1 MTNQTNKSTITHP
14 DDMSFTSVQV
24 IAWSCALATEAV
36 VIVVGNLLTITLFAL
51 NKKLRSKKSLYLVLN
66 MAFADLFLG
75 GVCLPMYVYF
85 LAHGQVKFS
94 MVRLNSPTFFTIIGF
109 VFGDAS
115 FITAALISCER
126 FYAIYWPLKHRQTLS
141 TRAYRLVIF
150 TVWTLSILGSL
161 LKVFLLQ
168 FVSLGALNS
177 LVCLIFVSVLLII
190 SGLNFGVWRKIQKQP
205 VPHHQNRA
213 LQRRRLTKTLL
224 LVSLIALG
232 SWLPPFIYS
241 LISLLGYRMS
251 NTISVITYFTY
262 FSNSF
267 INPILYALRIPDFK
281 EALRLCCFTKHEVM
295 SSQENA
301 GRDEMAADLT
311 LVLQRQTL
319 TVDHNN
325 LQLTFEQ
332 EIVQDTKLWYTL
344 EEQQTM
350 VKKGSWLV
358 KTWPEENN
366 MVPNSFDNWI
376 LLEPNFS
383 WALWSILPWTL

>member
-1 MTNQTNKSTITHP
+1 
-14 DDMSFTSVQV
+14 MSFSSVQV
-24 IAWSCALATEAV
+24 IAWSCTLATEAV
-36 VIVVGNLLTITLFAL
+36 VIVVGNLLIIILFAL

-85 LAHGQVKFS
+85 LAHGQVKFEEKT
-94 MVRLNSPTFFTIIGF
+94 PTFFTI
-109 VFGDAS
+109 VFYVFAQAS

-126 FYAIYWPLKHRQTLS
+126 FYAIYWPLKHRQTLY
-141 TRAYRLVIF
+141 TRTYRLVIF

-161 LKVFLLQ
+161 FIVFLLQ
-168 FVSLGALNS
+168 FVSLMALNS

-251 NTISVITYFTY
+251 NNISLITYFTY

-267 INPILYALRIPDFK
+267 INPIVYALRIPDFK
-281 EALRLCCFTKHEVM
+281 EVLRLCCFTKHEVM
-295 SSQENA
+295 KSQENA
-301 GRDEMAADLT
+301 AGDEMAADLT
-311 LVLQRQTL
+311 LVIQRQTL
-319 TVDHNN
+319 TVDHNI

-332 EIVQDTKLWYTL
+332 EIVQDTKL
-344 EEQQTM
+344 
-350 VKKGSWLV
+350 
-358 KTWPEENN
+358 
-366 MVPNSFDNWI
+366 
-376 LLEPNFS
+376 
-383 WALWSILPWTL
+383 